1 MSFDQKI
8 YQFDDCNS
16 NRIDIRHPRGC
27 HPIPLSKKV
36 PKQLYELDE
45 DFRPTFPVTFAGSLD
60 AQCVKGGGAKKMLQT
75 AKTFVT
81 KLVRYIEWIVD
92 PL

>member
-16 NRIDIRHPRGC
+16 NGIDIRHPRGC

-45 DFRPTFPVTFAGSLD
+45 DFRPTFPVTFARSLD
-60 AQCVKGGGAKKMLQT
+60 VAFVYWLSFARVSATSVGWLNKTLQN
-75 AKTFVT
+75 
-81 KLVRYIEWIVD
+81 D
-92 PL
+92 DQ

>member
-16 NRIDIRHPRGC
+16 SRIDIRHPRGC

-60 AQCVKGGGAKKMLQT
+60 VA
-75 AKTFVT
+75 FVQFQ
-81 KLVRYIEWIVD
+81 RSAG
-92 PL
+92 

>member
-8 YQFDDCNS
+8 YQFDYCNS

-45 DFRPTFPVTFAGSLD
+45 DFRPTFPVTFARSLD
-60 AQCVKGGGAKKMLQT
+60 VA
-75 AKTFVT
+75 FVQFQ
-81 KLVRYIEWIVD
+81 RSAG
-92 PL
+92 